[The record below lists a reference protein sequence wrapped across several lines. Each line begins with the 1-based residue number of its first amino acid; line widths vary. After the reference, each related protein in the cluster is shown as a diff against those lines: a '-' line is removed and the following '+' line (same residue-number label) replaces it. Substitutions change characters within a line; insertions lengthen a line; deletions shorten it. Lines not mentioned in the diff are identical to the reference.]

1 MRNYINATIVTK
13 LSHKKVILK
22 TICGDT
28 GEKPY
33 QCNICDKG
41 FRYTKDFAVHLRS
54 HSGEKTMSIQPEWYV
69 FSDNSYIRR
78 HRRAHIGENQPVQ
91 PLWQII

>member
-1 MRNYINATIVTK
+1 MTK

-41 FRYTKDFAVHLRS
+41 FTYKKDLVVHLRS
-54 HSGEKTMSIQPEWYV
+54 HSGEKPYQYNQSGMS
-69 FSDNSYIRR
+69 FSENSYVKRYV
-78 HRRAHIGENQPVQ
+78 RATIGKNLSLE
-91 PLWQII
+91 PL